1 MSFDGLTRWAV
12 TRHIQEIELI
22 RSKVYSL
29 ENQHNQMK
37 AKYATPM
44 PSPSQ
49 PQHQPQHQP
58 QRESRPLTVAQV

>member
-1 MSFDGLTRWAV
+1 MSFDVLTLWAV

-37 AKYATPM
+37 AKYVTLI
-44 PSPSQ
+44 PSRHSE
-49 PQHQPQHQP
+49 
-58 QRESRPLTVAQV
+58 RAVPL

>member
-1 MSFDGLTRWAV
+1 MQIRIDKLTSITV

-37 AKYATPM
+37 AK
-44 PSPSQ
+44 
-49 PQHQPQHQP
+49 
-58 QRESRPLTVAQV
+58 

>member
-1 MSFDGLTRWAV
+1 MLTLKV

-37 AKYATPM
+37 AKYVDSVTA
-44 PSPSQ
+44 
-49 PQHQPQHQP
+49 
-58 QRESRPLTVAQV
+58 

>member
-1 MSFDGLTRWAV
+1 VGFDGLTRWAV

-37 AKYATPM
+37 IKSAP
-44 PSPSQ
+44 PC
-49 PQHQPQHQP
+49 
-58 QRESRPLTVAQV
+58 RPYNYLYKSF